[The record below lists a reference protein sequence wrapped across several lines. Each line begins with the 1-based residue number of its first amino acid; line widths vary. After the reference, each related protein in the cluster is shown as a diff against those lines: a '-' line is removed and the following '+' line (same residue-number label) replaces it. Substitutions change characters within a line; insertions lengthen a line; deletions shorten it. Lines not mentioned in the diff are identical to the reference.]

1 MKICSL
7 GCWRERGRGGRGRI
21 FFKENRLITNQRVVA
36 RLSKMTIVLNSILLG
51 FYKYTFFFLR
61 KTYSKELLNRFA
73 ETFMFKIFV
82 KCRNICF
89 RFGYFIA
96 YDEMHSVHFSV
107 LEFYII
113 FFFFIYY
120 FCVKRNKFIHFF
132 PKFLSHFKDA

>member
-96 YDEMHSVHFSV
+96 YDEMHSVDFSV

-113 FFFFIYY
+113 FFFFYIL
-120 FCVKRNKFIHFF
+120 
-132 PKFLSHFKDA
+132 FLR